1 MEAMFTG
8 IVFGLTI
15 AAAIVGA
22 MALAVKFIN
31 KRNAQQQDMRK
42 AQRISTQEAN
52 HNYLR
57 SIGYMK

>member
-8 IVFGLTI
+8 IVFGLII
-15 AAAIVGA
+15 AASIVGA
-22 MALAVKFIN
+22 MALAVKLIN
-31 KRNAQQQDMRK
+31 KGAARQDGIRK
-42 AQRISTQEAN
+42 SHRISTQEAN